1 MRGWPWSSPPTGA
14 FELNKFSPQA
24 KGLVAW
30 FPFLGDFREY
40 VENRD
45 VVLNGAMAQ
54 AVTLRGLTP
63 DFPGAS
69 TAYVTA
75 ENPPDFNG
83 SNFTI
88 AVWIKTTDANAVLC
102 STINGADGFDGYEW
116 SLSEGGSVGATDG
129 IQSIYNGNVWAT
141 GTTRVDDGEWHLAAV
156 TNDGTNTIFYVDG
169 LLDISRSHAQPNAND
184 VDLHIGV
191 RPNAS
196 FTFAGQMTNLSFYN
210 RSLSPPEM
218 WNLHSNRFD
227 LYRPLP
233 RMFVVAVE
241 VGAGPQTIALNTLT
255 LAGSVPSLTVAPGP
269 VALALNTLTLAGSV
283 EALTVVPGAVALALN
298 TLTLAGSVE
307 ALTVVPGAVTL
318 ALNTLTLAG
327 SAESLTVTIGQIIAL
342 NTLTLA
348 GSVEALTVVPGAV
361 TMALNT
367 LTLAGS
373 VEALT
378 VVPGAVT
385 ITLDTVTLAGS
396 AETLT
401 LLAVVSIALNTLT
414 LAGSVEA
421 GSISPGAVSVL
432 LDSITLASSSPS
444 ISLPSLVTAIART
457 LKGQDSTLTLKGQDS
472 TLTLKD
478 QQ

>member
-283 EALTVVPGAVALALN
+283 EALTVVPGAV
-298 TLTLAGSVE
+298 TL
-307 ALTVVPGAVTL
+307 
-318 ALNTLTLAG
+318 
-327 SAESLTVTIGQIIAL
+327 AL

>member
-283 EALTVVPGAVALALN
+283 EALTVVPGAVTLALN

-318 ALNTLTLAG
+318 
-327 SAESLTVTIGQIIAL
+327 AL

-472 TLTLKD
+472 TLTLKGQDSTLTLKD